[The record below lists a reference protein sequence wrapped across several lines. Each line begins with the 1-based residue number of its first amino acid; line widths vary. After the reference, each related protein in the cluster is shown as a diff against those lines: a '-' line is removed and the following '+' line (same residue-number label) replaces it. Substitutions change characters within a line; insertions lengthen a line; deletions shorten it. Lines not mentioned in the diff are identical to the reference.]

1 MAKFGTGTL
10 FRSHRNNDGTVN
22 KYPVGQRLGTRKY
35 IQDYSDYWSSR
46 GNSDIA
52 SVIQNMAV
60 VLSKDEASAKEIME
74 NLQRVHRALLGGVDL
89 EAFHDLSLADPTFEY
104 RLLSNM
110 RTSAGEPLTSLKIFD
125 GSKISGL
132 VNIVMA
138 GGKGDAKDVLNSLTG
153 IEGIPDKQSG
163 LSQMVR
169 LQVIPLGDN
178 IYMSLSTK
186 GGFYYRQGDILI
198 PFNRLT
204 ESGLLTEVGVLITE
218 KSIEGAIQKIKDF
231 NEYIEKSEGKIRDT
245 GNLPDDVPIAAI
257 YNRRNQDDQPA
268 SAGGNQGKGKDQKA
282 QGFQGFRTGDFI
294 DYSIAAPIRQ
304 KLNGENADTA
314 TGRLI
319 KWGVQMPTSKDG
331 RTDGWGGSLAS
342 RLALFSYA
350 SDSTPDDV
358 FELLNDPNPSA
369 GEQAALNGLKSVIM
383 NRNAQETI
391 AKNLIDIF
399 KRNYKGIDSL
409 NIPNDPTQ
417 FSDYVKDPGNAAV
430 GALWNQF
437 MSPENQGIVAANY
450 KRFYGND
457 VDFSAGSTGRGST
470 QSTSYQANGNVFNRN
485 KKKDWS
491 SAGSSQFDKTGNMKM
506 GSGAFTETP
515 KSEFAPKSP
524 PPGSTKSAMNDIQI
538 AQNLKASIKLD
549 GSNALKGIRG
559 SIYQD
564 GYSSTVADI
573 DRAISRTQEYIG
585 DEVGSKPS
593 KESVANFI
601 ATYVKEG
608 YSSPGKYFGS
618 GANSLNADDVAQSFL
633 THLSPYSNEGNDYM

>member
-1 MAKFGTGTL
+1 MARFGTGTL

-22 KYPVGQRLGTRKY
+22 RYPVGQRPGTRKY

-52 SVIQNMAV
+52 SVIQNMV
-60 VLSKDEASAKEIME
+60 IVLSKDEASAKEIME

-125 GSKISGL
+125 GSRISGL

-138 GGKGDAKDVLNSLTG
+138 GGKEDAKDILNSLTG
-153 IEGIPDKQSG
+153 IEGIPDRQSG

-231 NEYIEKSEGKIRDT
+231 NEYIEKSEGKIKDT
-245 GNLPDDVPIAAI
+245 GDLPDDVPIAAI
-257 YNRRNQDDQPA
+257 YNRRDQAEQPA
-268 SAGGNQGKGKDQKA
+268 PAGGSQGKGKDQRG
-282 QGFQGFRTGDFI
+282 QPQGFRTGDFI

-350 SDSTPDDV
+350 SDSTPDEV

-369 GEQAALNGLKSVIM
+369 SEQAALNSLRSVIM

-417 FSDYVKDPGNAAV
+417 FSDYVRDPGNAAV

-437 MSPENQGIVAANY
+437 MSPENQGIVTANY

-470 QSTSYQANGNVFNRN
+470 QSTSYRANGFNNN

-491 SAGSSQFDKTGNMKM
+491 SAGSSQFDKTGSLKV
-506 GSGAFTETP
+506 GSGAFTEITRSGP
-515 KSEFAPKSP
+515 APKSP
-524 PPGSTKSAMNDIQI
+524 PPGSAKPELNDIQI

-564 GYSSTVADI
+564 GYNSTVADV
-573 DRAISRTQEYIG
+573 DRAIGKTQEYIG
-585 DEVGSKPS
+585 DEAGSKPT
-593 KESVANFI
+593 KEAVASFI
-601 ATYVKEG
+601 ASYVKEG

-618 GANSLNADDVAQSFL
+618 SANSLNADDVAQSFL
-633 THLSPYSNEGNDYM
+633 TYLTPYSNDGSSYM